1 MDLSAIPTFADHTT
15 FHVVIESPRG
25 SNVKL
30 KYEAQW
36 QTMSI
41 SRPLPLGLSYPC
53 DWGFVPSTKGPD
65 GDPIDALAYWDT
77 TTFPGVVLPCRA
89 AGVLRVEQK
98 HADGRRIRNDRL
110 LAVPLAARRE
120 RTLASVNDLPS
131 RIRDELVHFL
141 IATTVLEGKEATV
154 LGWDGPE
161 AALAWLEAVAPRTP
175 K

>member
-1 MDLSAIPTFADHTT
+1 MDLSTIPTFADRAT
-15 FHVVIESPRG
+15 FHVVVESPRG

-30 KYEAQW
+30 KYDARW

-98 HADGRRIRNDRL
+98 HAGDGHRIRNDRL

-120 RTLASVNDLPS
+120 RTLVSVTDLPS
-131 RIRDELVHFL
+131 RIRDELAHFL
-141 IATTVLEGKEATV
+141 IATTALEGKEATV

-161 AALAWLEAVAPRTP
+161 AALAWLEAVVGG